1 MVKCLEVIM
10 NNKRYY
16 EWIMVVVLFATMLV
30 GSGTASRAEEEETS
44 RDQAGQEVKEAAG
57 GAKEAGAV
65 KDATRETS
73 KEAWQK
79 TRDESRQIYHR
90 AKEES
95 GEAWEKTRQT
105 SESTWDTIK
114 QESREIW
121 KKLLEESKKAITD
134 TKARI
139 HEATAP
145 EPAKPAPEKP
155 EQE

>member
-1 MVKCLEVIM
+1 M

-16 EWIMVVVLFATMLV
+16 EWIMVSVLFAAMVV
-30 GSGTASRAEEEETS
+30 GSGTVSRAEEEATS
-44 RDQAGQEVKEAAG
+44 RDQAGQEVKEPAG
-57 GAKEAGAV
+57 ETKEAGAV
-65 KDATRETS
+65 KDVTRETS
-73 KEAWQK
+73 KDAWQK

-95 GEAWEKTRQT
+95 REAWQKTRQT
-105 SESTWDTIK
+105 SESAWDTIK
-114 QESREIW
+114 KESRETW
-121 KKLLEESKKAITD
+121 NTVKEESKKAFTD